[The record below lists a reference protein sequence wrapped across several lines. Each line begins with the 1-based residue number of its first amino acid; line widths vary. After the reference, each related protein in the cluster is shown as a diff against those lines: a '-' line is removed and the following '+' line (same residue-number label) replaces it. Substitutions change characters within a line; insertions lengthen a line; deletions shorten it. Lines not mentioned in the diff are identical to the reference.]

1 MASELVEELVV
12 SAKEEEK
19 SAKPSTPKRNSKTE
33 LIQKIVQL
41 AKEVNEPLESD
52 SQLKRMSKRALNEKL
67 ASLVERRIEFEAQKC
82 LGIDAEQAKSPYM
95 VNLAALKMVHSIAVN
110 STETLV
116 ERTSDKHGMSIAGF
130 KTKMQECQESIDM
143 ILAEIAQQYPDPRE
157 LQQPVGAAWTAVDVQ
172 RYDVAKKKGPINK
185 CSKNTTSPGFTSS
198 YRLTSVC

>member
-12 SAKEEEK
+12 SAKPEEEK
-19 SAKPSTPKRNSKTE
+19 TKPSTPKRNSKSE

-52 SQLKRMSKRALNEKL
+52 SQLKRMSKRVLHEKL
-67 ASLVERRIEFEAQKC
+67 AALVERRIEFEAQKC

-95 VNLAALKMVHSIAVN
+95 VNLAALKMVHSIAVS

-130 KTKMQECQESIDM
+130 KTKMQDCQESVDM
-143 ILAEIAQQYPDPRE
+143 ILAEIAQQYPEVLENFSSPWVR
-157 LQQPVGAAWTAVDVQ
+157 LGLLWTSNVMMSL
-172 RYDVAKKKGPINK
+172 KKKAP
-185 CSKNTTSPGFTSS
+185 
-198 YRLTSVC
+198 LTNAPKIRPRPDSRVHTV